1 MNEYMGEGELET
13 RARRGDKKAI
23 AKIKR
28 QKDKLKRSDK
38 FEETINTRKDL
49 TEEQKMKLTDRVGEN
64 IFTGNEVQLKKGGR
78 VRGRGGLA
86 RRRRNA

>member
-1 MNEYMGEGELET
+1 MGGLEEK
-13 RARRGDKKAI
+13 ARRGDKKAI
-23 AKIKR
+23 AKLKK
-28 QKDKLKRSDK
+28 QEDKLRRSDK
-38 FEETINTRKDL
+38 FSEAINTREDL
-49 TEEQKMKLTDRVGEN
+49 TDEQKLKLTDRVGEN

>member
-1 MNEYMGEGELET
+1 MGELEQK
-13 RARRGDKKAI
+13 AKRGDKKAI
-23 AKIKR
+23 AKLKK
-28 QKDKLKRSDK
+28 QEDKLRRSDK
-38 FEETINTRKDL
+38 FSEAINTRKDL
-49 TEEQKMKLTDRVGEN
+49 TDEQKLKLTDRVGEN

>member
-1 MNEYMGEGELET
+1 MGDLEEK
-13 RARRGDKKAI
+13 ARRGDKKAI
-23 AKIKR
+23 AKLKK
-28 QKDKLKRSDK
+28 QEDKLRRSDK
-38 FEETINTRKDL
+38 FSEATNTREDL
-49 TEEQKMKLTDRVGEN
+49 TDEQKLKLTDRVGEN

>member
-1 MNEYMGEGELET
+1 MGELEEK
-13 RARRGDKKAI
+13 ARRGDKKAI
-23 AKIKR
+23 AKLKK
-28 QKDKLKRSDK
+28 QEDKLRRSDK
-38 FEETINTRKDL
+38 FSEATNTREDL
-49 TEEQKMKLTDRVGEN
+49 TDEQKLKLTDRVGEN

>member
-1 MNEYMGEGELET
+1 MGELEQK
-13 RARRGDKKAI
+13 AKRGDKKAI
-23 AKIKR
+23 AKLKK
-28 QKDKLKRSDK
+28 QEDKLRRSDK
-38 FEETINTRKDL
+38 FSEAINTREDL
-49 TEEQKMKLTDRVGEN
+49 TDEQKLKLTDRVGEN